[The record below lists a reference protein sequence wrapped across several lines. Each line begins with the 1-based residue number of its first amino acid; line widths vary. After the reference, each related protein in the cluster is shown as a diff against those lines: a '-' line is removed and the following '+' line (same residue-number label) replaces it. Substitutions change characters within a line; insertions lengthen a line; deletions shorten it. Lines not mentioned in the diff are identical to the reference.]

1 LASETQPK
9 DLCFRAV
16 RCREAVGV
24 QVFRFISLCVSVV
37 VIFEIFSGSDAGGRF
52 SKSDVASDVADDVS
66 SDVADDVSSDVSSK
80 VDLV

>member
-1 LASETQPK
+1 MANETQPK

-24 QVFRFISLCVSVV
+24 QVSRFISLCVSVL

-52 SKSDVASDVADDVS
+52 SKDDVASNVASDVASNVA
-66 SDVADDVSSDVSSK
+66 SDVACK
-80 VDLV
+80 VDFV

>member
-66 SDVADDVSSDVSSK
+66 SDVSSK